1 MKRLVRILFSLLLM
15 LTVLI
20 TSVGCVT
27 ENDKS
32 EGKESDSKGTSTT
45 TEEKKTSTGDEKL
58 TIGVLF
64 DFLSV
69 ESRVRQKNELE
80 RYAKEK
86 GVEIVFQ
93 SANGDEKLQLQQA
106 ENLITQKVDALVILA
121 HNADASKPIAQ
132 QCKEAG
138 IPFIVTD
145 RLIDDVDID
154 YFVGVDN
161 DAIGHMQ
168 IDFALSKATKG
179 KWVLLAGA
187 PTDPNA
193 LLWHNIWKEK
203 LKPYVDRGDIEIVLD
218 EKCDNW
224 DPNVAL
230 RHMENVLTSQKDQI
244 DVAMVMN
251 DGLGTGVNQALEA
264 VGMAGKVLMTG
275 LDGEMVA
282 FQRIAEGKQS
292 MTILMDDINIAR
304 ALIDTAVSAAKG
316 EEVKTNGTVNNG
328 YEDVPAVLIDL
339 ILVGKDNLPDI
350 IKMGYGTVE
359 EVYANVPKD
368 QWPEI

>member
-1 MKRLVRILFSLLLM
+1 MKRLVRNSFALLLL

-27 ENDKS
+27 ENASSGNKS
-32 EGKESDSKGTSTT
+32 SQDSGKKG
-45 TEEKKTSTGDEKL
+45 EKITV
-58 TIGVLF
+58 GVLF

-69 ESRVRQKNELE
+69 ESRVRQKSELE

-121 HNADASKPIAQ
+121 QNAEASKPIAQ

-145 RLIDDVDID
+145 RLIEDVDID

-168 IDFALSKATKG
+168 IDYALSQTKKG

-193 LLWHNIWKEK
+193 HLWHDIWMEK
-203 LKPYVDRGDIEIVLD
+203 LKPYVDSGDIEIVSD

-224 DPNVAL
+224 DPNIAL
-230 RHMENVLTSQKDQI
+230 KHMENALTNQKDQI
-244 DVAMVMN
+244 DVALVMN

-264 VGMAGKVLMTG
+264 AGIAGKVIMTG
-275 LDGEMVA
+275 LDGETVA

-304 ALIDTAVSAAKG
+304 ALIDTAISAAKG
-316 EEVKTNGTVNNG
+316 EEVKTNGTINNG
-328 YEDVPAVLIDL
+328 FKDVPAVLIDL
-339 ILVGKDNLPDI
+339 ILVDKNNLDEVV
-350 IKMGYGTVE
+350 IKAGYAKVE
-359 EVYANVPKD
+359 DVYANVPKD
-368 QWPEI
+368 KWPNT

>member
-1 MKRLVRILFSLLLM
+1 MRRLVRISFALLLL
-15 LTVLI
+15 LTLLI

-27 ENDKS
+27 EDSKSQDKS
-32 EGKESDSKGTSTT
+32 SQSSDTSTS
-45 TEEKKTSTGDEKL
+45 TEEKTSSSGDKKL

-80 RYAKEK
+80 KYAKEK
-86 GVEIVFQ
+86 GVEVVFQ
-93 SANGDEKLQLQQA
+93 SANADEKLQLQQA

-121 HNADASKPIAQ
+121 HNADAAKPIAQ
-132 QCKEAG
+132 QCKDAG

-145 RLIDDVDID
+145 RLIEDVDID

-168 IDFALSKATKG
+168 IDYALSQTKKG
-179 KWVLLAGA
+179 KWVLLSGA

-193 LLWHNIWKEK
+193 HLWHDIWMQK
-203 LKPYVDRGDIEIVLD
+203 LKPYVDSGDIEIVMD

-230 RHMENVLTSQKDQI
+230 KHMENVLTSQGDQI
-244 DVAMVMN
+244 DVVMAMN
-251 DGLGTGVNQALEA
+251 DGLGTGINQALEA
-264 VGMAGKVLMTG
+264 VGMAGKVIMTG
-275 LDGEMVA
+275 LDGELVA

-304 ALIDTAVSAAKG
+304 ALIDTAVAAAKG
-316 EEVKTNGTVNNG
+316 EEVKTNGTINNG
-328 YEDVPAVLIDL
+328 YKDVPAVLIDL
-339 ILVGKDNLPDI
+339 ILVDKNNLPEV

-359 EVYANVPKD
+359 DVYANVPKD
-368 QWPEI
+368 QWPDI